1 MTASCLQRAL
11 TQLTLAAWYKR
22 KTPVVFTTHCVFS
35 LFGLALFV
43 WSSRICWMI
52 CRVIKY
58 HMDKGYGF
66 MGVKLGANWTWIW
79 HGHLDV
85 SFFFQNSPCQLR
97 LWLGWQR
104 LLFTQFTAKGI
115 CSVSTGLGHRED
127 IFSSENCRCP
137 WWIQKCL
144 PVSHRTWTML
154 PWRTWGWKS
163 YQFFWGQIKKDL
175 NKDWN
180 PEISPLE
187 FYGKSVGSLH
197 LYFVSKSGT
206 ENCIIYYCMSQYD
219 YIYNVN

>member
-85 SFFFQNSPCQLR
+85 SFFFQNSPCH
-97 LWLGWQR
+97 WDCGWADNVFFYAVHCQR
-104 LLFTQFTAKGI
+104 HLLSLNRVGASGRHFFVGKL
-115 CSVSTGLGHRED
+115 SVPLVDS
-127 IFSSENCRCP
+127 
-137 WWIQKCL
+137 KCL
-144 PVSHRTWTML
+144 PVSTQDLNDATLEDLGMEIL
-154 PWRTWGWKS
+154 PV
-163 YQFFWGQIKKDL
+163 FWGQIKKDL